1 MKKSL
6 QKFPS
11 KIKGAKT
18 SRNIRATNLIFD
30 LLNTQSEVVYP
41 LKDGNKGPKKSAAR
55 FMLMASKEKLLNLGK
70 FDSEYINQLF
80 KCISL

>member
-1 MKKSL
+1 MKKSI

-11 KIKGAKT
+11 KIKGVKT

-30 LLNTQSEVVYP
+30 LLNTQSATMYP
-41 LKDGNKGPKKSAAR
+41 KKNGGKGPNRSAAR
-55 FMLMASKEKLLNLGK
+55 FMLMASKEKLLNSGK